1 MQNLI
6 RLIRPDNFMDEVF
19 SVSKPVL
26 LLCMPHDAD
35 FPSQLKLMEDI
46 AGQHKS
52 WLKVGMLA
60 EAFTEYFKNKFDIP
74 GTPTF
79 LILLK
84 GKEKNRMLGLVDLQ
98 ALENFILET
107 LRQEDVSA
115 AAGLSTHSV

>member
-6 RLIRPDNFMDEVF
+6 HLIRPDNFVDEVLA
-19 SVSKPVL
+19 VSKPIL
-26 LLCMPHDAD
+26 LLCMPSDDD
-35 FPSQLKLMEDI
+35 FPSQLRLMEDI
-46 AGQHKS
+46 AQHHRS

-60 EAFTEYFKNKFDIP
+60 EAFTEYFKNKLDIP

-79 LILLK
+79 LILLQ

-115 AAGLSTHSV
+115 AAGLPTHSV